1 MLIGKGVIMNNIHLY
16 QKLKTTTNEFVTIVK
31 IEKDEIVVFYKG
43 NLYRRNKNI
52 IGEKLFVVEVAM
64 VKPKSKRKTCNDC
77 MLMRSEEC
85 VGAKEICEFFK
96 YAPTIPKEEMV
107 LWPTMG
113 DALSIKF
120 GKFK

>member
-1 MLIGKGVIMNNIHLY
+1 MNSIHLY
-16 QKLKTTTNEFVTIVK
+16 QKLKTTTNEFATIVK

-43 NLYRRNKNI
+43 NLYRRNKSI
-52 IGEKLFVVEVAM
+52 IGKKLFIADVVSDKIEV
-64 VKPKSKRKTCNDC
+64 KSNTCNDC

-96 YAPTIPKEEMV
+96 YAPTIPKEEMQ
-107 LWPTMG
+107 LWPTIG

-120 GKFK
+120 R